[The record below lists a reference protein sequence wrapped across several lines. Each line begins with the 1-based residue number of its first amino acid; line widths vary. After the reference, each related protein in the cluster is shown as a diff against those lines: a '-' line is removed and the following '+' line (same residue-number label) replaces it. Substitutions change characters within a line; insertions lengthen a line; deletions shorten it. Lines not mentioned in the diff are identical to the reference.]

1 MTLEKLEKQVLIWN
15 RAAILV
21 PIFVTGMLMMAY
33 FFNLCTIE
41 TLFYIASGMYFFTAV
56 VWWWWTMKSVQLLVK
71 TLTAAQEGVK
81 VVAEELQSI
90 RKELQVDNTVD
101 K

>member
-1 MTLEKLEKQVLIWN
+1 MTLDNLEKQVLLWN

-21 PIFVTGMLMMAY
+21 PIFVTGVLMLAY
-33 FFNLCTIE
+33 FFNLCKIE

-56 VWWWWTMKSVQLLVK
+56 IWWWWTMKSVQLLVK
-71 TLTAAQEGVK
+71 TLTATQQGVEI
-81 VVAEELQSI
+81 VAEELQSI
-90 RKELQVDNTVD
+90 RKELQVDNADD

>member
-1 MTLEKLEKQVLIWN
+1 MTLDNLEKQVLLWN

-21 PIFVTGMLMMAY
+21 PIFVTGVLMLAY
-33 FFNLCTIE
+33 FFNLCEIE

-56 VWWWWTMKSVQLLVK
+56 IWWWWTMKSVQLLVK
-71 TLTAAQEGVK
+71 TLTATQQGVEI
-81 VVAEELQSI
+81 VAEELQSI
-90 RKELQVDNTVD
+90 RKELQVDNAND